1 MAGPLSLGWPGP
13 WWVRSTHHAQ
23 RARFTSLPP
32 PLRDWTNRSMNTT
45 EVVVEGLAFPEC
57 PRWRPDGLWFSDQH
71 GGQIFRIGADGKTE
85 VMAEIPG
92 GPSGLGWA
100 SDGTLLAVSMH
111 EKKLFEVALADP
123 DSGSAQVGQ
132 GAVLTVVSDLGPYH
146 PGLSNDM
153 VVDAT
158 GRCYIGNIGYD
169 IYGGE
174 ERRTTVLVL
183 VDPTSGRVQADEE
196 PSGHDR
202 RLVEPQVVADDLMVP
217 NGAVITPAGDRMI
230 IAESLAQRLTSFR
243 IAADGSLSDRQVFA
257 DLGEETPDG
266 ICLDSDGGI
275 WFASVHE
282 HQVVRVEEGGTV
294 TGRIATSGRR
304 AIACMLGGDDRRDLY
319 VCATR
324 TLDPNVSREILG
336 GSIEVCRVDVPGA
349 GLP

>member
-1 MAGPLSLGWPGP
+1 MPGS
-13 WWVRSTHHAQ
+13 VTGRMQA
-23 RARFTSLPP
+23 
-32 PLRDWTNRSMNTT
+32 T
-45 EVVVEGLAFPEC
+45 EVVVDGLAFPEC

-71 GGQIFRIGADGKTE
+71 GGQISRIGPGGGAE

-92 GPSGLGWA
+92 GPSGLGWMP
-100 SDGTLLAVSMH
+100 DGTLLAVSMH
-111 EKKLFEVALADP
+111 EKKLFEVALANPDSDP
-123 DSGSAQVGQ
+123 DSGSGSPASGQ

-183 VDPTSGRVQADEE
+183 VDPNTGPPGPGR
-196 PSGHDR
+196 P
-202 RLVEPQVVADDLMVP
+202 LVEPQVVADDLMVP
-217 NGAVITPAGDRMI
+217 NGTVITPAGDRMI
-230 IAESLAQRLTSFR
+230 LAESLAQRLTSFR
-243 IAADGSLSDRQVFA
+243 IAEDGSLSDRRVFA

-266 ICLDSDGGI
+266 ICLDADGGI
-275 WFASVHE
+275 WFASVNE
-282 HQVVRVEEGGTV
+282 LQVVRVEEGGRV
-294 TGRIATSGRR
+294 TDRIATSGGR

-319 VCATR
+319 VCATG
-324 TLDPNVSREILG
+324 TLDPDKSVAIHS
-336 GSIEVCRVDVPGA
+336 GSIEVCRVEVPGA

>member
-1 MAGPLSLGWPGP
+1 
-13 WWVRSTHHAQ
+13 
-23 RARFTSLPP
+23 
-32 PLRDWTNRSMNTT
+32 MNTT
-45 EVVVEGLAFPEC
+45 EVVVDGLAFPEC
-57 PRWRPDGLWFSDQH
+57 PRWRSDGLWFSDQH
-71 GGQIFRIGADGKTE
+71 GGEIFRIRPGGAAE

-92 GPSGLGWA
+92 GPSGLGWMP
-100 SDGTLLAVSMH
+100 DGTLLVVSMH

-123 DSGSAQVGQ
+123 GSGSTPIGE
-132 GAVLTVVSDLGPYH
+132 GAALTVVSDLGPYH

-153 VVDAT
+153 VVDAM

-183 VDPTSGRVQADEE
+183 VDLTGRGRAGAG
-196 PSGHDR
+196 PSDHDR
-202 RLVEPQVVADDLMVP
+202 PLVEPQVVADDLMVP
-217 NGAVITPAGDRMI
+217 NGTVITPAGDRMI

-243 IAADGSLSDRQVFA
+243 IAADGSLSDRRVFA

-266 ICLDSDGGI
+266 ICLDADGGI

-294 TGRIATSGRR
+294 TDRIATSGRR
-304 AIACMLGGDDRRDLY
+304 AIACMLGGEDRRDLY

-324 TLDPNVSREILG
+324 TLDPDKSREIRG

>member
-1 MAGPLSLGWPGP
+1 
-13 WWVRSTHHAQ
+13 
-23 RARFTSLPP
+23 
-32 PLRDWTNRSMNTT
+32 MNTT
-45 EVVVEGLAFPEC
+45 EVVVDGLAFPEC

-71 GGQIFRIGADGKTE
+71 GGQIFRIGSGGGAE

-92 GPSGLGWA
+92 GPSGLGWMP
-100 SDGTLLAVSMH
+100 DGTLLAVSMH
-111 EKKLFEVALADP
+111 EKKLFEVAVADR
-123 DSGSAQVGQ
+123 DSGSAPAGE
-132 GAVLTVVSDLGPYH
+132 AALTVVCDLGPFH

-153 VVDAT
+153 VVDAR

-183 VDPTSGRVQADEE
+183 VDLTAGRARAGAG
-196 PSGHDR
+196 PSGSDGT
-202 RLVEPQVVADDLMVP
+202 LVEPQVVANDLMVP
-217 NGAVITPAGDRMI
+217 NGTVITPAGDRMI

-266 ICLDSDGGI
+266 ICLDAHGGI
-275 WFASVHE
+275 WFASVNE

-294 TGRIATSGRR
+294 TDRIATSGRR

-324 TLDPNVSREILG
+324 TLDPNKSREILG

>member
-1 MAGPLSLGWPGP
+1 
-13 WWVRSTHHAQ
+13 
-23 RARFTSLPP
+23 
-32 PLRDWTNRSMNTT
+32 MNTT
-45 EVVVEGLAFPEC
+45 EVVVDGLAFPEC
-57 PRWRPDGLWFSDQH
+57 PRWHTDRLWFSDQH
-71 GGQIFRIGADGKTE
+71 GGQIFRIGPSGGAV

-92 GPSGLGWA
+92 GPSGLGWTP
-100 SDGTLLAVSMH
+100 DGTLLAVSMH
-111 EKKLFEVALADP
+111 EKKLFEVGLADS
-123 DSGSAQVGQ
+123 DSDSDAGSGSAPIGDDV
-132 GAVLTVVSDLGPYH
+132 ALTVVSDLGPYH

-153 VVDAT
+153 VVDAK

-174 ERRTTVLVL
+174 DRRTTVLVL
-183 VDPTSGRVQADEE
+183 VDLTSGQDRADAG
-196 PSGHDR
+196 PSGRDR
-202 RLVEPQVVADDLMVP
+202 PLVEPRVVADDLMVP
-217 NGAVITPAGDRMI
+217 NGTVITPEGDRMI

-266 ICLDSDGGI
+266 ICLDADGGI
-275 WFASVHE
+275 WFASVNE

-294 TGRIATSGRR
+294 TDRIATSGRR

-324 TLDPNVSREILG
+324 TLDPNKSREILG

>member
-1 MAGPLSLGWPGP
+1 
-13 WWVRSTHHAQ
+13 
-23 RARFTSLPP
+23 
-32 PLRDWTNRSMNTT
+32 MNTT
-45 EVVVEGLAFPEC
+45 QVVVDGLAFPEC
-57 PRWRPDGLWFSDQH
+57 PRWHTDRLWFSDQH
-71 GGQIFRIGADGKTE
+71 GGQIFRLGPSGGAE

-92 GPSGLGWA
+92 GPSGLGWTP
-100 SDGTLLAVSMH
+100 DGTLLAVSMH
-111 EKKLFEVALADP
+111 EKKLFEVGLADS
-123 DSGSAQVGQ
+123 DSGSGSGSAPIGDDV
-132 GAVLTVVSDLGPYH
+132 ALTVVSDLGPYH

-153 VVDAT
+153 VVDAK

-174 ERRTTVLVL
+174 DRRTTVLVL
-183 VDPTSGRVQADEE
+183 VDLTSGQDRADVG
-196 PSGHDR
+196 PSGRDR
-202 RLVEPQVVADDLMVP
+202 PLVEPRVVADDLMVP
-217 NGAVITPAGDRMI
+217 NGTVITPAGDRMI

-266 ICLDSDGGI
+266 ICLDADGGI
-275 WFASVHE
+275 WFASVNE

-294 TGRIATSGRR
+294 TDRIATSGRR

-324 TLDPNVSREILG
+324 TLDPNKSREILG

>member
-1 MAGPLSLGWPGP
+1 
-13 WWVRSTHHAQ
+13 
-23 RARFTSLPP
+23 
-32 PLRDWTNRSMNTT
+32 MNTT
-45 EVVVEGLAFPEC
+45 EVVVDGLAFPEC

-71 GGQIFRIGADGKTE
+71 GGEIFRIESGGGAE

-92 GPSGLGWA
+92 GPSGLGWMP
-100 SDGTLLAVSMH
+100 DGTLLAVSMH
-111 EKKLFEVALADP
+111 EKKLFEVAVADR
-123 DSGSAQVGQ
+123 DSGSAPAGE
-132 GAVLTVVSDLGPYH
+132 AALTVVSDLEPFH

-153 VVDAT
+153 VIDAT

-183 VDPTSGRVQADEE
+183 VDLTSGRARAGAEQL
-196 PSGHDR
+196 GHDGT
-202 RLVEPQVVADDLMVP
+202 LVEPRVVANDLMVP
-217 NGAVITPAGDRMI
+217 NGTVITPAGDRMI

-266 ICLDSDGGI
+266 ICLDAHGGI
-275 WFASVHE
+275 WFASVNE

-294 TGRIATSGRR
+294 TDRIATSGRR

-324 TLDPNVSREILG
+324 TLDPNKSREILG

>member
-1 MAGPLSLGWPGP
+1 
-13 WWVRSTHHAQ
+13 
-23 RARFTSLPP
+23 
-32 PLRDWTNRSMNTT
+32 MNTT
-45 EVVVEGLAFPEC
+45 EVVVDGLAFPEC

-71 GGQIFRIGADGKTE
+71 GGQIFRIGLGGGAE

-92 GPSGLGWA
+92 GPSGLGWLP
-100 SDGTLLAVSMH
+100 DGTLLAVSMH

-123 DSGSAQVGQ
+123 DSGSAPIGEN
-132 GAVLTVVSDLGPYH
+132 AVLSVMADLGPYH

-169 IYGGE
+169 IYAGE
-174 ERRTTVLVL
+174 ESRTTVLVL
-183 VDPTSGRVQADEE
+183 VEPTTGGRGDDAG
-196 PSGHDR
+196 SAGHDR
-202 RLVEPQVVADDLMVP
+202 PLVEPRVVAEDLMVP

-266 ICLDSDGGI
+266 ICLDADGGI

-282 HQVVRVEEGGTV
+282 HQVVRVEQGGTV
-294 TGRIATSGRR
+294 TDRIATSGRR

-319 VCATR
+319 VCATG
-324 TLDPNVSREILG
+324 TLDPNKSRELLS
-336 GSIEVCRVDVPGA
+336 GSIEVSRVEVPGA

>member
-1 MAGPLSLGWPGP
+1 
-13 WWVRSTHHAQ
+13 
-23 RARFTSLPP
+23 
-32 PLRDWTNRSMNTT
+32 MNTT
-45 EVVVEGLAFPEC
+45 EVVVDGLAFPEC

-71 GGQIFRIGADGKTE
+71 GGQIFRIVPGGTAE

-92 GPSGLGWA
+92 GPSGLGWTPE
-100 SDGTLLAVSMH
+100 GTLLAVSMH

-123 DSGSAQVGQ
+123 DPGPDSGPIDEGVA
-132 GAVLTVVSDLGPYH
+132 LTVVSDLRAYH

-183 VDPTSGRVQADEE
+183 VDLSTGR
-196 PSGHDR
+196 DR
-202 RLVEPQVVADDLMVP
+202 ALVEPQVVADDLMVP
-217 NGAVITPAGDRMI
+217 NGTVITPAGDRMI

-266 ICLDSDGGI
+266 ICLDADGGI
-275 WFASVHE
+275 WFASVNE
-282 HQVVRVEEGGTV
+282 DQVVRVEEGGTV
-294 TGRIATSGRR
+294 TDRIATSGRR

-324 TLDPNVSREILG
+324 TLDPNKSREILG
-336 GSIEVCRVDVPGA
+336 GAIEVCRVDVPGA

>member
-1 MAGPLSLGWPGP
+1 
-13 WWVRSTHHAQ
+13 
-23 RARFTSLPP
+23 
-32 PLRDWTNRSMNTT
+32 MNTT
-45 EVVVEGLAFPEC
+45 EVVVDGLAFPEC

-71 GGQIFRIGADGKTE
+71 GGQIFRIRPGGEAE
-85 VMAEIPG
+85 VMAQIPG
-92 GPSGLGWA
+92 GPSGLGWTP
-100 SDGTLLAVSMH
+100 DGTLLAVSMH
-111 EKKLFEVALADP
+111 EKKLFAVVLADPDP
-123 DSGSAQVGQ
+123 DSGSAPIGE
-132 GAVLTVVSDLGPYH
+132 GAALTVVSDLGPYH

-153 VVDAT
+153 VVDAS

-183 VDPTSGRVQADEE
+183 VDPTIGRGRDDAGASGY
-196 PSGHDR
+196 DR
-202 RLVEPQVVADDLMVP
+202 PLVEPQVVADDLMVP
-217 NGAVITPAGDRMI
+217 NGTVITPAGDRMI

-266 ICLDSDGGI
+266 ICLDDDGGI
-275 WFASVHE
+275 WFASVNE
-282 HQVVRVEEGGTV
+282 HQVVRVEEGGRV
-294 TGRIATSGRR
+294 TDRIATSGRR

-324 TLDPNVSREILG
+324 TLDPNKSREILG